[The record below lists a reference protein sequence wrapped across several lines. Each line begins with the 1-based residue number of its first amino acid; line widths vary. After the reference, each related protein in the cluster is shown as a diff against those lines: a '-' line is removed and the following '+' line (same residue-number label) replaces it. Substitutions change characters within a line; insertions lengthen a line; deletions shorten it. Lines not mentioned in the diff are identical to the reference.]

1 MATKL
6 IIIST
11 GEITEEISNNSDVYL
26 VSPDKSKTVLKV
38 SENKPSCFEEY
49 ETISRREFL
58 TISNNDASFWLP
70 VPSWADEKLRKVI
83 NG

>member
-11 GEITEEISNNSDVYL
+11 GEITEEMSANSDVYL
-26 VSPDKSKTVLKV
+26 VSPDESKTVLKV

-70 VPSWADEKLRKVI
+70 VPSWADDKFKEI
-83 NG
+83 IYD